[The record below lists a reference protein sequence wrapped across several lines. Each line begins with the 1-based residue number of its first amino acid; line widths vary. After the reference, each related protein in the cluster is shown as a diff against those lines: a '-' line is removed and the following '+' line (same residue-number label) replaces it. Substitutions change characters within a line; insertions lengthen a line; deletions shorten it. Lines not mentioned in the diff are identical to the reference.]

1 MEYNP
6 YITNESERK
15 PGKHLTSEDR
25 GAIQAM
31 KKLGLSNRRIAAYLH
46 CSPTTV
52 SHELKRG
59 TPPRKSNRGRIP
71 SYSAK
76 RGHAVYQSNRRNR
89 RKPHKIH
96 QCQTFVQWVMT
107 PIHEGKWSIDACVG
121 DARKHSLFPADEMTS
136 TKTLY
141 KEVWAGNWELS
152 VRELPEARKR
162 KKRHKNTRKRKKN
175 DGTSIDKRPE
185 IVNFRMEEGHWEGD
199 TVVGRRNGEEAVIL
213 TLLEK
218 KTQNYIAIRI
228 AGKTS
233 EAVNAA
239 MADLHKKYGKW
250 FSRVFQTITVDNGSE
265 FAALAEVERWGT
277 KIYYAHPYTSWERP
291 QNERH
296 NGMLR
301 RYVHKGVSIERYSEE
316 DILWI
321 ADTINSLPRR
331 NLGYCTPEELF
342 DAFLDIVYAAESPK
356 ISRFVEM

>member
-1 MEYNP
+1 
-6 YITNESERK
+6 
-15 PGKHLTSEDR
+15 
-25 GAIQAM
+25 M

-46 CSPTTV
+46 CSPTTI
-52 SHELKRG
+52 SNELKRG
-59 TPPRKSNRGRIP
+59 TPPKKSNRGRIP

-76 RGHAVYQSNRRNR
+76 RGNAVYQSNRQNS

-96 QCQTFVQWVMT
+96 QCQTFVQWV
-107 PIHEGKWSIDACVG
+107 IAQIREWKWSIDACVG
-121 DARKHSLFPADEMTS
+121 YARKHSLFPAEEMTS

-141 KEVWAGNWELS
+141 NEVWTGNLGLS
-152 VRELPEARKR
+152 VRELPEALKR
-162 KKRHKNTRKRKKN
+162 KKHHKNTRKRRKSY
-175 DGTSIDKRPE
+175 GTSIDERPKV
-185 IVNFRMEEGHWEGD
+185 VNCRVEEGHWEGD

-228 AGKTS
+228 PGKTS

-239 MADLHKKYGKW
+239 MAGLHEQYGEW

-265 FAALAEVERWGT
+265 FADFAKVECWGT

-301 RYVHKGVSIERYSEE
+301 RYVRKGVSIERYSDE
-316 DILWI
+316 DIFWI
-321 ADTINSLPRR
+321 ADTLNSLPRR
-331 NLGYCTPEELF
+331 NLDYCTPEELF
-342 DAFLDIVYAAESPK
+342 DAFLDSVYATEPPQ
-356 ISRFVEM
+356 ISRFVEV